1 MLNFIDKAYIAML
14 ARWNT
19 FIHDEEGDVNIVSIV
34 VIIGIVIV
42 LAVLFR
48 KQLAKLINTLF
59 SKISTSATNA
69 IDGAEAMPD

>member
-1 MLNFIDKAYIAML
+1 MLNFIDKMYIAML
-14 ARWNT
+14 AKWNT
-19 FIHDEEGDVNIVSIV
+19 FIHDEKGDVNIVSIV

-59 SKISTSATNA
+59 SNISTNATNA
-69 IDGAEAMPD
+69 IDGAENPS